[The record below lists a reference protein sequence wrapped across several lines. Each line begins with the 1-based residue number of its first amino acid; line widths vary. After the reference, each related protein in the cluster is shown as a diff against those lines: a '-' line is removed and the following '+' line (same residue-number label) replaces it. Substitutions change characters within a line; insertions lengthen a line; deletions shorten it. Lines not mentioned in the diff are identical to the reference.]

1 MTNIT
6 VNTQRPYSII
16 VGDNLLKRAGIF
28 CKEINKGDRAL
39 VITDSNVAPL
49 YANTVMCALEQSG
62 YKTGIFVFDA
72 GEQSKRIETVIK
84 IYESL
89 SRNGLT
95 RGDLLIA
102 LGGGV
107 TGDITGFAAATWLR
121 GIDFV
126 QIPTTLLAQ
135 VDSSVGG
142 KTGVDIPQGK
152 NLIGAFW
159 QPSLVITDTDTLSS
173 LPDDVFNAG
182 LAEIIKTAAIKD
194 KELFSILENT
204 NEFDVLQREHIIA
217 RCIDIKRGVVERDEH
232 EQGERKLLNF
242 GHTLGHALEKHYN
255 YSVLSHGYAVS
266 IGMSVMTEASERCGL
281 TETKTAARLMS
292 LLKKFGLPTRDS
304 APLKDYLQYTAA
316 DKKRK
321 GENIDVVLLKKIGEA
336 YVKSVAINQLE
347 AFLTLKGGTIDEQH

>member
-1 MTNIT
+1 MTKIT

-16 VGDNLLKRAGIF
+16 VGDGLLKQAGMF
-28 CKEINKGDRAL
+28 CRKVNKGNRAL

-49 YANTVMCALEQSG
+49 YANIVTCALEQSG
-62 YKTGIFVFDA
+62 YKTGVFVFDA
-72 GEQSKRIETVIK
+72 GEPSKQIETVIK
-84 IYESL
+84 IYDSL

-152 NLIGAFW
+152 NLVGAFW
-159 QPSLVITDTDTLSS
+159 QPVLVITDTDTLSS
-173 LPDDVFNAG
+173 LPDDVFKAG
-182 LAEIIKTAAIKD
+182 LAEVIKTAAIKD
-194 KELFSILENT
+194 KNLFSILENT
-204 NEFDVLQREHIIA
+204 NEFDNRQREHIIA

-232 EQGERKLLNF
+232 EKGERKLLNF
-242 GHTLGHALEKHYN
+242 GHTLGHALEKYYN
-255 YSVLSHGYAVS
+255 YSGLSHGYAVS
-266 IGMSVMTEASERCGL
+266 VGMSLITEASERCGL
-281 TETKTAARLMS
+281 TEKGTVDRLVS
-292 LLKKFGLPTRDS
+292 LLKKFGLPTCDPAS
-304 APLKDYLQYTAA
+304 LKDYLQYTAV

-321 GENIDVVLLKKIGEA
+321 GENIDVVLLKKIGRA
-336 YVKSVAINQLE
+336 YVKSIPINQLE
-347 AFLTLKGGTIDEQH
+347 TFIVKRRGTDEHY